1 MYTLDT
7 NTIIYYLNRDAAV
20 VSTLEALFEN
30 PDVVFY
36 VSTVTEIE
44 LYSYPELREEEEA
57 GITRLLTDMFVVP
70 VDSRIARYAGYV
82 RRLYRTKTPDAAI
95 AATVILTK
103 TTLLTRNMG
112 GFEGIDSLKLQ
123 AI

>member
-44 LYSYPELREEEEA
+44 LYGYPELSEEEEA

-82 RRLYRTKTPDAAI
+82 RCLYRTKTPDAAI
-95 AATVILTK
+95 AATAILTK

-112 GFEGIDSLKLQ
+112 DFEGIDSLKLQ
-123 AI
+123 VI

>member
-1 MYTLDT
+1 VYTLDT
-7 NTIIYYLNRDAAV
+7 NAIIYYLNRDPAV
-20 VSTLEALFEN
+20 ISTLDDLFEN
-30 PDVVFY
+30 PDAVFY

-44 LYSYPELREEEEA
+44 LYSYPELSEEEEA

-82 RRLYRTKTPDAAI
+82 RRLYRTRTPDAAI
-95 AATVILTK
+95 ATTAILTK
-103 TTLLTRNMG
+103 TTLLTRNIDD
-112 GFEGIDSLKLQ
+112 FEGIDGLKLQ